1 MKSCSKTSYGYEL
14 SPQYFAMCR
23 NLAHT
28 AVGIKHRKGERY
40 GGTLKGAERYTSSG
54 LILVLV
60 E

>member
-1 MKSCSKTSYGYEL
+1 MGRN
-14 SPQYFAMCR
+14 FR